1 MKKILNI
8 LVLLLIFSYCRKQK
22 RIHRDNGFAIDHLV
36 NDNRWRA
43 GGGERCKSVF
53 DLELARYPDPKEY
66 GKWLQEMGLT
76 ISLDFNRCISKD
88 CAGWK
93 ESFNMPLDDF
103 VDYPKF
109 RESRPDFTDP
119 EVREW
124 FWETIYSAT
133 AKKQFPVDGLW
144 IDEFDSHR
152 TMPYDTKL
160 YTRNW
165 ASESNYYY
173 SLIGKSLYEEGW
185 KPNITNKRPY
195 IWIRGMSAVA
205 QKFGTLWSGD
215 IYPNLKD
222 YKRSIRSLQMAGIS
236 GFPYWGHDTGGFKNG
251 KKKTS

>member
-1 MKKILNI
+1 
-8 LVLLLIFSYCRKQK
+8 
-22 RIHRDNGFAIDHLV
+22 
-36 NDNRWRA
+36 
-43 GGGERCKSVF
+43 
-53 DLELARYPDPKEY
+53 
-66 GKWLQEMGLT
+66 MGLT
-76 ISLDFNRCISKD
+76 ITLDFNRCISKD

-173 SLIGKSLYEEGW
+173 YLIGKSLHEEVGNQILPTKDLIYGYEDT
-185 KPNITNKRPY
+185 P
-195 IWIRGMSAVA
+195 AA
-205 QKFGTLWSGD
+205 QKLGLYGVEIFTQ
-215 IYPNLKD
+215 I
-222 YKRSIRSLQMAGIS
+222 
-236 GFPYWGHDTGGFKNG
+236 
-251 KKKTS
+251 